1 MSPSSVILAAALH
14 PVLMNVIMHAV
25 NNPVALSGTLDLL
38 EFLVPATNMDFTT
51 GPYLDG
57 HLDQDIVDHIIV
69 FFSYFFVL
77 FLVIFN
83 FRSSNK

>member
-14 PVLMNVIMHAV
+14 PVLMNVIIYAV
-25 NNPVALSGTLDLL
+25 NSLDALSGTLDLL

-69 FFSYFFVL
+69 FFCSL
-77 FLVIFN
+77 FGN
-83 FRSSNK
+83 FSF